1 MTTSRSLLKRPA
13 TRVVMLLAGLLIT
26 LMLVVVN
33 LMVGS
38 IEIPFNILVDSITN
52 SNTAD
57 PVITAILFKF
67 RLPQAITAL
76 MAGASLSVAG
86 LMMQS
91 LFRNPLADPSIL
103 GISSG
108 ASLGVALLILGA
120 GAGSGS
126 AFLAS
131 GLVGDLSITLAALAG
146 AITVLSVIIFF
157 SRSVQSHANLLILG
171 IMIGYITFSA
181 VGILK
186 YYSPRESL
194 QRFVIWGL
202 GSFGNVSPSRLWLFT
217 SLTSAGL
224 LASFLMAKS
233 LNLMLL
239 GERYASNLGLNIRHA
254 RFFIILISGFLTAV
268 VTAWCGP
275 VAFIGLAVPHLTRNL
290 LLTSS
295 HHILLPASALFGSLL
310 ALMCNLAARLPVF
323 DGTLPISAVTALV
336 GAPVVIW
343 LIFKGNR

>member
-1 MTTSRSLLKRPA
+1 MVATHLLSRPA
-13 TRVVMLLAGLLIT
+13 VRAALLASASLVLVLL
-26 LMLVVVN
+26 LMLN

-38 IEIPFNILVDSITN
+38 VDIPLPHILGNLFGSGV
-52 SNTAD
+52 AD
-57 PVITAILFKF
+57 PTTSAILFKF

-76 MAGASLSVAG
+76 VAGAGLSVAG

-120 GAGSGS
+120 GAGSGT
-126 AFLAS
+126 AFLTS
-131 GLVGDLSITLAALAG
+131 GPLGDLTVTAAALAG
-146 AITVLSVIIFF
+146 AIAVLLVVIVF
-157 SRSVQSHANLLILG
+157 SRTIQSHANLLILG
-171 IMIGYITFSA
+171 IMVGYITFSA

-186 YYSPRESL
+186 YYSPREAL

-202 GSFGNVSPSRLWLFT
+202 GSFGDVSPSRLGLF
-217 SLTSAGL
+217 AGL
-224 LASFLMAKS
+224 TLAGLAASLLMSKS

-239 GERYASNLGLNIRHA
+239 GERYAENLGLNIR
-254 RFFIILISGFLTAV
+254 RTRLYIILISGFLTAV
-268 VTAWCGP
+268 ITAYCGP
-275 VAFIGLAVPHLTRNL
+275 VAFLGLAVPHLTRNFL
-290 LLTSS
+290 QTAS
-295 HHILLPASALFGSLL
+295 HHLLLPATALFGGVL
-310 ALMCNLAARLPVF
+310 ALLCNLVARLPIF

-343 LIFKGNR
+343 LIFKGDQ